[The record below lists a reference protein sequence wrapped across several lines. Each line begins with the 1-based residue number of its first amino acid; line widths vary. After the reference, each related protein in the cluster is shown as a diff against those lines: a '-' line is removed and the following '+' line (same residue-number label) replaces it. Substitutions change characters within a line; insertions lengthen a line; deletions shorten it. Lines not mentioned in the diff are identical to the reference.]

1 MGEGVRTVVGNWA
14 LKFTSGKL
22 TGNGGV
28 SGDRLGFPYR
38 RDPFHDSLLTRGKLQ
53 CFRP

>member
-22 TGNGGV
+22 MGDGGI
-28 SGDRLGFPYR
+28 SGDCLGFLYCK
-38 RDPFHDSLLTRGKLQ
+38 DPFHH
-53 CFRP
+53 